1 MAEQTR
7 HNEPS
12 FPVLNFVA
20 KGFSSITRPFVDL
33 GGAIIHTVIPEESN
47 ENENAFDE
55 AAVAAALD
63 DKLSLEGT
71 LYHRKGKSTGRTPW
85 KKRLVILDF
94 ERGGSLSVFKLPK
107 KQPSRAMKPMY
118 TKIHR
123 SLSASGGALLRGDAN
138 GDLILHLPCEMRWR
152 VKDVNDA
159 ASFLVEVSTHDR
171 KLLTDLGINT
181 GDMDSGVDS
190 YDEDQSDD
198 GDRSDDGD
206 HPDYISHLSSPMT
219 TTQQSLVMDFETA
232 MKKKKPVRFY
242 FNCPR
247 KENEKTLWLRAFSK
261 LDRLSDETRRK
272 YHFAAAIGHIT
283 NGRSRIRTDAN
294 AQFLRETRQL
304 EMGTMNAMKDVPA
317 MGLHDDLELL
327 SRRTAD
333 TEAGANREFR
343 VSPTYCYPHTW
354 MTRDELKEECNLPST
369 TFHDLTVDSQRGQEI
384 GTLRVEV
391 LSCLGLP
398 RLDRASE
405 TDAVVYLVCGAHA
418 FATDVIP
425 DTKNPIWLRK
435 TRRACIFPLHH
446 GYARLYTG
454 VFDDDG
460 KERDALAGRVAIDL
474 ARLRPGSEYD
484 VMLPLRLSTHVYS
497 RQPRGVIR
505 LRFQLDWK
513 SERAALLS
521 YIPKKLQFRHFQPQ
535 HHTTIACTNA
545 TSFRNV
551 ALTVHGADLPGKFS
565 FNHMKAVIREMNFT
579 RKMMTLIVRMTI
591 INTITWV
598 NPAMSA
604 FVFFSW
610 MHCIYLN
617 AFSLV
622 PAYFMSFLLLQMFR
636 NYAMY
641 AIDGPASREF
651 LPPTWEEMFLAMFWP
666 AGKNAI
672 EPMTMTAVV
681 PGTLPESS
689 GSHAAI
695 PKSFQT
701 KTHKPLGK
709 GLLRALGFLE
719 SQEELDG
726 MTPDERHLEFPFARG
741 SDYPKLLIKDSVV
754 KVSKK
759 DKSKVKNPKESTN
772 ASHPDSRKRSGMN
785 VGSGRGRESKNKVE
799 TSSDMSNLETDDD
812 FRAFDDEASHYND
825 EADHAPIFDEDDMP
839 ASLRDQK
846 TEIASELAPH
856 LIIPEQDIDLN
867 GPSSGTKLSDDM
879 AEIKEQMHKFT
890 CHLFNDKTHC
900 IKQSNAVYFG
910 AVTKQGKRRKNVD
923 HDLQRLLQIGQYS
936 HANPIVGRIGQ
947 YLEPLVGGA
956 QAWLCGGRA
965 GFNIYTWRDPFLSF
979 WFSLLGMVIVAI
991 LFVFPWRLFL
1001 FVVGLIVVGPQN
1013 LILRWIK
1020 ERREKNNPH
1029 PIKAHAESHDDVS
1042 ELKHPEDIPLFAG
1055 HPLPNQPAI
1064 PIDHMPLNSR
1074 EVHHVVVPY
1083 NQLMYQRFYD
1093 WPPEPAYA
1101 QVKKKSPEPQ
1111 PKSKNPNKVKSYR
1124 HTETGA
1130 SVLNSSRSFDPDKYS
1145 PAMAI
1150 RKQSSKKQV

>member
-1 MAEQTR
+1 M
-7 HNEPS
+7 
-12 FPVLNFVA
+12 
-20 KGFSSITRPFVDL
+20 TRPFVDL
-33 GGAIIHTVIPEESN
+33 GGAIIHTVIPEETN
-47 ENENAFDE
+47 EIDNSFDE
-55 AAVAAALD
+55 AAAAAALD

-94 ERGGSLSVFKLPK
+94 ERGGSLSVFKLQK
-107 KQPSRAMKPMY
+107 NQTSKARKSMY

-123 SLSASGGALLRGDAN
+123 SLSAGGGAFLRAISN
-138 GDLILHLPCEMRWR
+138 CDLVLHLPCEMRWV

-159 ASFLVEVSTHDR
+159 ASFLVEVSTQDR
-171 KLLTDLGINT
+171 TLLADLGIKA
-181 GDMDSGVDS
+181 GDIDSGMDIH
-190 YDEDQSDD
+190 DEDQSDD
-198 GDRSDDGD
+198 GGLSDDGD
-206 HPDYISHLSSPMT
+206 HLDYVSHLSSPMT
-219 TTQQSLVMDFETA
+219 TTQQSLLMDFQTA
-232 MKKKKPVRFY
+232 VKKKKPIRFY

-247 KENEKTLWLRAFSK
+247 KENEKTLWLRAFTK
-261 LDRLSDETRRK
+261 LDRLSNETRQK
-272 YHFAAAIGHIT
+272 YHLADVVGQIT
-283 NGRSRIRTDAN
+283 NARSRIRKDTN
-294 AQFLRETRQL
+294 AQFMRETRQL
-304 EMGTMNAMKDVPA
+304 EMGTMNAMKDLPVT
-317 MGLHDDLELL
+317 GLHDDVELL
-327 SRRTAD
+327 SRRTAH
-333 TEAGANREFR
+333 TEAGAKREFR
-343 VSPTYCYPHTW
+343 VSPTYCYPNTW

-369 TFHDLTVDSQRGQEI
+369 TFHDLTVDSQRGTEI

-435 TRRACIFPLHH
+435 TRRACIFPVHH

-474 ARLRPGSEYD
+474 SRLRPGSEYD
-484 VMLPLRLSTHVYS
+484 VMLPLRVSTHVYS

-521 YIPKKLQFRHFQPQ
+521 YIPKKLQFRNFQPQ
-535 HHTTIACTNA
+535 LHTTIACTNA
-545 TSFRNV
+545 ASFRNV

-622 PAYFMSFLLLQMFR
+622 PAYFMLFLLLQMFR
-636 NYAMY
+636 NYAIY
-641 AIDGPASREF
+641 AIDGPACREF
-651 LPPTWEEMFLAMFWP
+651 LPPTFEEMFLAVFWP
-666 AGKNAI
+666 LCKSAI
-672 EPMTMTAVV
+672 EPMTMTAVI
-681 PGTLPESS
+681 PGSLPPPESS

-695 PKSFQT
+695 AKAFQT

-719 SQEELDG
+719 SQEVFNG
-726 MTPDERHLEFPFARG
+726 MTPDEHHLEFPFARG

-754 KVSKK
+754 QVSKK
-759 DKSKVKNPKESTN
+759 EKSKGKNPKESTN
-772 ASHPDSRKRSGMN
+772 VSQPDSWKRSGTKK
-785 VGSGRGRESKNKVE
+785 VGSGRGRIN
-799 TSSDMSNLETDDD
+799 SDMSNLSTDDD
-812 FRAFDDEASHYND
+812 LHAFDDESSQYND
-825 EADHAPIFDEDDMP
+825 EAEHAPSFDEDEMP
-839 ASLRDQK
+839 VPLREK
-846 TEIASELAPH
+846 NAEVASELPPH
-856 LIIPEQDIDLN
+856 LVIPEQDIDLN
-867 GPSSGTKLSDDM
+867 GPSSGNKLSDDM

-910 AVTKQGKRRKNVD
+910 AITKQGKRKNNVD

-936 HANPIVGRIGQ
+936 HPNPIVGRIGQ

-965 GFNIYTWRDPFLSF
+965 CFNIFTWRDPFLSF
-979 WFSLLGMVIVAI
+979 WFSLLGMILVAI

-1020 ERREKNNPH
+1020 ERIEKNNPH
-1029 PIKAHAESHDDVS
+1029 PVAAHANSHDDVS
-1042 ELKHPEDIPLFAG
+1042 GLIHPEDIPLFTG
-1055 HPLPNQPAI
+1055 HPPPNQPAI

-1101 QVKKKSPEPQ
+1101 QVKKKPPEPQ
-1111 PKSKNPNKVKSYR
+1111 PKSKSRNQLR
-1124 HTETGA
+1124 IT
-1130 SVLNSSRSFDPDKYS
+1130 SSRSVNPEKYS
-1145 PAMAI
+1145 PATTATN
-1150 RKQSSKKQV
+1150 QAVKKQV